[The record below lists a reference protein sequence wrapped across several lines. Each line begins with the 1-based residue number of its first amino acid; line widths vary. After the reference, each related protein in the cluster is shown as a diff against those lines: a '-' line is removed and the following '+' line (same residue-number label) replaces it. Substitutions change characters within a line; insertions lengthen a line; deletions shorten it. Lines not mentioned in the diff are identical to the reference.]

1 MRHLKLTIAVS
12 ISIALTVAALSAL
25 LAARLHFGIRDGC
38 IICKE
43 NPHTDSSTLR
53 ETNSNVMLMV
63 MITVSTIVAATV
75 MLPENRVLIW
85 VAGCTKCGSQHQLR
99 LLNSNSRT

>member
-43 NPHTDSSTLR
+43 NPHTDNSTLR

-75 MLPENRVLIW
+75 MLPEKIESLF
-85 VAGCTKCGSQHQLR
+85 GSQAVQSAAR
-99 LLNSNSRT
+99 NTSCDC